1 MCVRGRVAS
10 VDVGKDRPL
19 HEAAMRQPYSRCAW
33 AHAAYID
40 AQPGERP
47 QPDWLVL
54 RRGCL
59 PLATHRCSCKD
70 QGWVEAASMTSGA
83 SPRGRSLRQT
93 TPIMDVGDGTS
104 GTPEAC
110 MRAHVCAQRVHM
122 WAAVQ
127 YGRVGICTAGMRFAE
142 CGAQK
147 SMAAELLMWPLSG
160 GARDT
165 GPIDASCTYSNRV
178 GADVPDIGVL
188 RCT

>member
-40 AQPGERP
+40 AQPVEMTGSGTCRVHRCAARGAATAGLACAEAGLPPTGNTPLLLQRSG
-47 QPDWLVL
+47 LGG
-54 RRGCL
+54 GCL
-59 PLATHRCSCKD
+59 NDIWCISSWPVAEANNTHHGC
-70 QGWVEAASMTSGA
+70 
-83 SPRGRSLRQT
+83 RGRHLWHTRS
-93 TPIMDVGDGTS
+93 MH
-104 GTPEAC
+104 A
-110 MRAHVCAQRVHM
+110 RAS
-122 WAAVQ
+122 
-127 YGRVGICTAGMRFAE
+127 GMRFAE